1 MTARLEQ
8 SSKRPYA
15 ASHGLSRLRQKQ
27 ASAEYRNAQR
37 GSYSTLP
44 VKTSGDTI
52 FIQTLV
58 FLMRKH
64 NCSYILPFP
73 QPGSP
78 DSAFFHSEA
87 EGHGRF
93 RRSQIRALRYS
104 NEECRGLKRKAIQL
118 PGIPRSKSTWL
129 PQTCIGAFRGLFE
142 ASCRLNKSHPIYSMT
157 AS

>member
-37 GSYSTLP
+37 GSYPTLP
-44 VKTSGDTI
+44 VKASGDTI

-64 NCSYILPFP
+64 NFSYILPFP
-73 QPGSP
+73 QPESP

-87 EGHGRF
+87 EGHGLSAKPDSSIAVF
-93 RRSQIRALRYS
+93 
-104 NEECRGLKRKAIQL
+104 ERGK
-118 PGIPRSKSTWL
+118 PRLETQSDSIARHSSFEVDL
-129 PQTCIGAFRGLFE
+129 ASANLHRGVSRLSLS
-142 ASCRLNKSHPIYSMT
+142 AS
-157 AS
+157 